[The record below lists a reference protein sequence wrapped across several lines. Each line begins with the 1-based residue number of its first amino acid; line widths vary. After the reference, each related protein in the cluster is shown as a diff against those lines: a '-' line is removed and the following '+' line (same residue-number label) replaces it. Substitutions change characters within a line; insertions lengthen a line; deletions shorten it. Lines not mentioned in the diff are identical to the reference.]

1 MKDVN
6 ILVRKVSFPAKHGFI
21 VKDTKGTKARGQRRM
36 QYAICS
42 IQYAVRIMKYAIC
55 NMQYAVCNMRGRRLE
70 VGGWML
76 GVGGWRL
83 SVGGPQKRPPMRR
96 LSAK

>member
-21 VKDTKGTKARGQRRM
+21 VKDTKGTKARGQGRM

-55 NMQYAVCNMRGRRLE
+55 NMQYAICNMHRSEDHTSWKFGIPTSL
-70 VGGWML
+70 
-76 GVGGWRL
+76 
-83 SVGGPQKRPPMRR
+83 QKDTQHPIPIKFI
-96 LSAK
+96 L